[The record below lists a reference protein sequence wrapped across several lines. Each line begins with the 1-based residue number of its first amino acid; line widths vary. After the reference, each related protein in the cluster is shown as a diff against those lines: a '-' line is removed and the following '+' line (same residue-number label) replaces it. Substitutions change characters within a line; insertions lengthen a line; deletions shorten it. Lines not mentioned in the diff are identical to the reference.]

1 MEDLGQ
7 QLWCACSEEDPAEAA
22 RLLDAGANKDWRGT
36 TGGFTPIIHAALYG
50 RLATVKLL
58 ADRGVDKSARDSM
71 GVNALMWA
79 GNHGR
84 SEVAAFLLDRG
95 VDIHARDN
103 NGYDA
108 LWWAAT
114 FGRIDTCLLLIERK
128 ADARTRDNNNR
139 TALTDFGFLAF
150 SRLSRLSDEEKQQGQ
165 QQLIAAWLAG
175 PHPSQVAQRHWNR
188 RRSAMMFLVG
198 CKLQPTA
205 AQKAAQKAA
214 QALVDTYA
222 KLPGVPRRTK
232 EENWNYLQTAVF
244 GHPGLA
250 RKILGWL

>member
-1 MEDLGQ
+1 MAGLDLGK
-7 QLWCACSEEDPAEAA
+7 QLWSACAREDPAEAA
-22 RLLDAGANKDWRGT
+22 RLLDAGANKEWRDPT
-36 TGGFTPIIHAALYG
+36 GFTPIIHAAFFG

-58 ADRGVDKSARDSM
+58 ADRGADKSARDNSGM
-71 GVNALMWA
+71 TALMWA
-79 GNHGR
+79 GYADK
-84 SEVAAFLLDRG
+84 SDVAAFLLDRG
-95 VDIHARDN
+95 VDIGAVN
-103 NGYDA
+103 NGGRDA
-108 LWWAAT
+108 LLWAALK
-114 FGRIDTCLLLIERK
+114 GHIDTCLLLIERK
-128 ADARTRDNNNR
+128 ADTRTRTNN
-139 TALTDFGFLAF
+139 LTSLTCFGIHV
-150 SRLSRLSDEEKQQGQ
+150 RHLSDKEKQQGQ

-175 PHPSQVAQRHWNR
+175 PHPSQVAQRHWDR

-214 QALVDTYA
+214 KALVDTYA

>member
-1 MEDLGQ
+1 MAGLGQ
-7 QLWCACSEEDPAEAA
+7 QLFNACREEDPAEAA
-22 RLLDAGANKDWRGT
+22 RLLDEGANKEWRGT
-36 TGGFTPIIHAALYG
+36 TGLTPIINAAFHG

-58 ADRGVDKSARDSM
+58 ADRGADKNARDNNGM
-71 GVNALMWA
+71 NVLMLA
-79 GNHGR
+79 GYEGR

-103 NGYDA
+103 GECDA
-108 LWWAAT
+108 LLWAALY
-114 FGRIDTCLLLIERK
+114 GHIDTCLLLIERK
-128 ADARTRDNNNR
+128 ADARTTANNR
-139 TALTDFGFLAF
+139 TALTHFGSHAY
-150 SRLSRLSDEEKQQGQ
+150 SRLSDEEKQQGQ

>member
-1 MEDLGQ
+1 MADLGQ
-7 QLWCACSEEDPAEAA
+7 QLFYACREEDPTEAA
-22 RLLDAGANKDWRGT
+22 RLLDAGANKDWRDP
-36 TGGFTPIIHAALYG
+36 GGWTPIINAALYG

-58 ADRGVDKSARDSM
+58 ADRGADKSARDNNGM
-71 GVNALMWA
+71 NALMWA
-79 GNHGR
+79 GYAGR

-103 NGYDA
+103 GSRDA
-108 LWWAAT
+108 LLWAALY
-114 FGRIDTCLLLIERK
+114 GRIDTCLLLIERK
-128 ADARTRDNNNR
+128 ADARTRDNNNNNLS
-139 TALTDFGFLAF
+139 ALTHFGCSA
-150 SRLSRLSDEEKQQGQ
+150 SHLSDEEKQQGQ

>member
-1 MEDLGQ
+1 MTDLGE
-7 QLWCACSEEDPAEAA
+7 QLFHACSREDPAEAS
-22 RLLDAGANKDWRGT
+22 RLLDAGANKDWRGPS
-36 TGGFTPIIHAALYG
+36 GWTPIIRAAFCG
-50 RLATVKLL
+50 RIATVKLL
-58 ADRGVDKSARDSM
+58 ADRGADKSARNNLGM
-71 GVNALMWA
+71 TALIWA
-79 GNHGR
+79 GTKGE
-84 SEVAAFLLDRG
+84 SDVAAFLLDRG
-95 VDIHARDN
+95 VDIDAVDN
-103 NGYDA
+103 GGYDA
-108 LWWAAT
+108 LNNAAMN
-114 FGRIDTCLLLIERK
+114 GHIDTCLLLIERK
-128 ADARTRDNNNR
+128 ADARTRAHNIF
-139 TALTDFGFLAF
+139 TALTHFGYDA
-150 SRLSRLSDEEKQQGQ
+150 RHLSDEDKQQGQ

>member
-1 MEDLGQ
+1 MTHFGY
-7 QLWCACSEEDPAEAA
+7 
-22 RLLDAGANKDWRGT
+22 
-36 TGGFTPIIHAALYG
+36 HA
-50 RLATVKLL
+50 
-58 ADRGVDKSARDSM
+58 
-71 GVNALMWA
+71 
-79 GNHGR
+79 
-84 SEVAAFLLDRG
+84 
-95 VDIHARDN
+95 
-103 NGYDA
+103 YD
-108 LWWAAT
+108 
-114 FGRIDTCLLLIERK
+114 
-128 ADARTRDNNNR
+128 
-139 TALTDFGFLAF
+139 
-150 SRLSRLSDEEKQQGQ
+150 LSDEKKQQGQ
-165 QQLIAAWLAG
+165 QQLIAVWLAG

>member
-1 MEDLGQ
+1 
-7 QLWCACSEEDPAEAA
+7 
-22 RLLDAGANKDWRGT
+22 LDAGANKEWRNP
-36 TGGFTPIIHAALYG
+36 TGWTPIIAAAFFG

-58 ADRGVDKSARDSM
+58 ADRGADKSARDNL
-71 GVNALMWA
+71 GATALIWA
-79 GNHGR
+79 GFGGKSN
-84 SEVAAFLLDRG
+84 VVAFLLDRG
-95 VDIHARDN
+95 VDIDAVDN
-103 NGYDA
+103 VGHNA
-108 LWWAAT
+108 LLRAAT
-114 FGRIDTCLLLIERK
+114 NGRIDTCLLLIERK
-128 ADARTRDNNNR
+128 ADARTRAHNL
-139 TALTDFGFLAF
+139 TALTRFGVHAH
-150 SRLSRLSDEEKQQGQ
+150 RLSDEEKQQGQ

-250 RKILGWL
+250 RNILGWL

>member
-1 MEDLGQ
+1 L
-7 QLWCACSEEDPAEAA
+7 
-22 RLLDAGANKDWRGT
+22 
-36 TGGFTPIIHAALYG
+36 TPIIHAAVYG

-58 ADRGVDKSARDSM
+58 ADRGADKSARDNM

-84 SEVAAFLLDRG
+84 SEVVAFLLDRD

-103 NGYDA
+103 YGYDA
-108 LWWAAT
+108 LLHAAQS
-114 FGRIDTCLLLIERK
+114 GRIDTCLLLIERK
-128 ADARTRDNNNR
+128 ADARTRDNFNR
-139 TALTDFGFLAF
+139 TALTHFGCIAF
-150 SRLSRLSDEEKQQGQ
+150 SRLSDEEKQQGQ

>member
-1 MEDLGQ
+1 MADLGR
-7 QLWCACSEEDPAEAA
+7 QLWYACCREDPAEAA
-22 RLLDAGANKDWRGT
+22 WLLDAGANKEWRGT
-36 TGGFTPIIHAALYG
+36 EGWTPIICAAFHG

-58 ADRGVDKSARDSM
+58 ADRGADKSARTNNGM
-71 GVNALMWA
+71 NALMWA
-79 GNHGR
+79 GFQGK
-84 SEVAAFLLDRG
+84 SEIAAFLLDRD

-103 NGYDA
+103 GGYDA
-108 LWWAAT
+108 LLQAALK
-114 FGRIDTCLLLIERK
+114 GRVDTCVLLIERK
-128 ADARTRDNNNR
+128 ADARTRDNNNC
-139 TALTDFGFLAF
+139 TALTHFG
-150 SRLSRLSDEEKQQGQ
+150 SHGNPRLSDEEKQQGQ

-205 AQKAAQKAA
+205 AQKAAQKAV
-214 QALVDTYA
+214 QALMDTYA

-232 EENWNYLQTAVF
+232 EENWNYLRTAVF

>member
-1 MEDLGQ
+1 MADLGE
-7 QLWCACSEEDPAEAA
+7 QLYNACGREDPAEAA
-22 RLLDAGANKDWRGT
+22 RLLDAGAHKEWRNEHGW
-36 TGGFTPIIHAALYG
+36 TPIIYAAFCG
-50 RLATVKLL
+50 RIATVKLL
-58 ADRGVDKSARDSM
+58 ADRGADKSARDSS
-71 GVNALMWA
+71 GLTALMWA
-79 GNHGR
+79 GSAGE
-84 SEVAAFLLDRG
+84 SDVMAFLLDRG
-95 VDIHARDN
+95 VDIDAVN
-103 NGYDA
+103 NDGYDA
-108 LWWAAT
+108 LLKAAMR
-114 FGRIDTCLLLIERK
+114 GHIDTCLLLIERK
-128 ADARTRDNNNR
+128 ADARTRTNSL
-139 TALTDFGFLAF
+139 TALTHFGK
-150 SRLSRLSDEEKQQGQ
+150 REDHLSNEEKQQGQ

-250 RKILGWL
+250 RKILDWL

>member
-1 MEDLGQ
+1 MADLGR
-7 QLWCACSEEDPAEAA
+7 QLYYACSIEDPAEAA
-22 RLLDAGANKDWRGT
+22 RLLDAGANKEWRDTAGL
-36 TGGFTPIIHAALYG
+36 TPIIHAACFG

-58 ADRGVDKSARDSM
+58 ADRGANKSARSDNGM
-71 GVNALMWA
+71 NALMVA
-79 GNHGR
+79 GSQGK
-84 SEVAAFLLDRG
+84 SEVAAFLLDRD
-95 VDIHARDN
+95 VDIHARDD
-103 NGYDA
+103 GGCDA
-108 LWWAAT
+108 LLWAALY
-114 FGRIDTCLLLIERK
+114 GHIDICLLLIERK
-128 ADARTRDNNNR
+128 ADARTRDNNNNNR
-139 TALTDFGFLAF
+139 TALTHFGSNAYP
-150 SRLSRLSDEEKQQGQ
+150 RLSDEEKQQGQ

>member
-1 MEDLGQ
+1 
-7 QLWCACSEEDPAEAA
+7 
-22 RLLDAGANKDWRGT
+22 
-36 TGGFTPIIHAALYG
+36 
-50 RLATVKLL
+50 
-58 ADRGVDKSARDSM
+58 
-71 GVNALMWA
+71 MWA
-79 GNHGR
+79 GYQGK
-84 SEVAAFLLDRG
+84 SEVAAFLLDRD
-95 VDIHARDN
+95 VDVHARDD
-103 NGYDA
+103 GGCDA
-108 LWWAAT
+108 LLWAALY
-114 FGRIDTCLLLIERK
+114 GHIDICLLLIERK
-128 ADARTRDNNNR
+128 ADARTRDNIDKY
-139 TALTDFGFLAF
+139 TALTHFV
-150 SRLSRLSDEEKQQGQ
+150 SHTSRLSDEEKQQGQ

-188 RRSAMMFLVG
+188 RRSAMLFLVG

>member
-1 MEDLGQ
+1 M
-7 QLWCACSEEDPAEAA
+7 
-22 RLLDAGANKDWRGT
+22 
-36 TGGFTPIIHAALYG
+36 
-50 RLATVKLL
+50 
-58 ADRGVDKSARDSM
+58 
-71 GVNALMWA
+71 
-79 GNHGR
+79 
-84 SEVAAFLLDRG
+84 
-95 VDIHARDN
+95 DIHARDN
-103 NGYDA
+103 YGYDA
-108 LWWAAT
+108 LLRAAVN
-114 FGRIDTCLLLIERK
+114 GRIDTCLLLIERK
-128 ADARTRDNNNR
+128 ADARTRAHNR
-139 TALTDFGFLAF
+139 TALTHFGFDAF
-150 SRLSRLSDEEKQQGQ
+150 SRLSDEEKQQGQ

>member
-1 MEDLGQ
+1 M
-7 QLWCACSEEDPAEAA
+7 
-22 RLLDAGANKDWRGT
+22 
-36 TGGFTPIIHAALYG
+36 
-50 RLATVKLL
+50 
-58 ADRGVDKSARDSM
+58 
-71 GVNALMWA
+71 NALVWA
-79 GNHGR
+79 GYDGK
-84 SEVAAFLLDRG
+84 SEVVAFLLDRG

-103 NGYDA
+103 KGRDA
-108 LWWAAT
+108 LWCAALK
-114 FGRIDTCLLLIERK
+114 GHIDTCLLLIERK
-128 ADARTRDNNNR
+128 ADARTRNKFNR
-139 TALTDFGFLAF
+139 TALTHFGFHAN
-150 SRLSRLSDEEKQQGQ
+150 SRLSDEEKQQGQ

>member
-1 MEDLGQ
+1 MTALN
-7 QLWCACSEEDPAEAA
+7 WAA
-22 RLLDAGANKDWRGT
+22 YD
-36 TGGFTPIIHAALYG
+36 
-50 RLATVKLL
+50 
-58 ADRGVDKSARDSM
+58 
-71 GVNALMWA
+71 
-79 GNHGR
+79 GR
-84 SEVAAFLLDRG
+84 SDVVAFLLDRG
-95 VDIHARDN
+95 VDIDAVN
-103 NGYDA
+103 NGGYDA
-108 LWWAAT
+108 LLNAT
-114 FGRIDTCLLLIERK
+114 LQGHIDTCMVLIERK
-128 ADARTRDNNNR
+128 ADARAGVHNL
-139 TALTDFGFLAF
+139 TALTGFGYDA
-150 SRLSRLSDEEKQQGQ
+150 RHLSDEEKQQGQ

>member
-1 MEDLGQ
+1 MADLGE
-7 QLWCACSEEDPAEAA
+7 QLCNACDREDPAEAA
-22 RLLDAGANKDWRGT
+22 RLLDAGANKEWRDDDGW
-36 TGGFTPIIHAALYG
+36 TPIIYAAFHG

-58 ADRGVDKSARDSM
+58 ADRGADKNARDNRGRS
-71 GVNALMWA
+71 ALIWA
-79 GNHGR
+79 GLQGR

-103 NGYDA
+103 LGRDA
-108 LWWAAT
+108 LWWAT
-114 FGRIDTCLLLIERK
+114 LKGQIDTCLLLIERK
-128 ADARTRDNNNR
+128 ADARTTANNL
-139 TALTDFGFLAF
+139 TALTHFGFGTI
-150 SRLSRLSDEEKQQGQ
+150 SRLSDEEKQQGQ
-165 QQLIAAWLAG
+165 QQLIAAWPAG

>member
-1 MEDLGQ
+1 MADLGE
-7 QLWCACSEEDPAEAA
+7 QLYNACREEDPAEAA
-22 RLLDAGANKDWRGT
+22 RLLDAGANKDWRDA
-36 TGGFTPIIHAALYG
+36 TGLTPIIHAAYCG

-58 ADRGVDKSARDSM
+58 ADRGADKSARDNAGM
-71 GVNALMWA
+71 NALIWA
-79 GNHGR
+79 GYKGR
-84 SEVAAFLLDRG
+84 SEVAAFLLDRV

-103 NGYDA
+103 DGYDA
-108 LWWAAT
+108 LLWAAVK
-114 FGRIDTCLLLIERK
+114 GHIDTCLLLIERK
-128 ADARTRDNNNR
+128 ADARTRNNNNFNR
-139 TALTDFGFLAF
+139 TALTHFGYIAYPL
-150 SRLSRLSDEEKQQGQ
+150 LSDEEKQQGQ

>member
-1 MEDLGQ
+1 MADLGR
-7 QLWCACSEEDPAEAA
+7 QLYHACGREDPAEAA
-22 RLLDAGANKDWRGT
+22 RLLDAGANKEWRNP
-36 TGGFTPIIHAALYG
+36 TGWTPIIRAAVNG

-58 ADRGVDKSARDSM
+58 ADRGADKSARDSRGM
-71 GVNALMWA
+71 TPLNWA
-79 GNHGR
+79 AYEGK
-84 SEVAAFLLDRG
+84 SDVVAFLLDRG
-95 VDIHARDN
+95 VDIDAVN
-103 NGYDA
+103 NCGYDA
-108 LWWAAT
+108 LLKAALS
-114 FGRIDTCLLLIERK
+114 GQIDICLLLIERK
-128 ADARTRDNNNR
+128 ADARTGVHNL
-139 TALTDFGFLAF
+139 TALTHFGSYAHH
-150 SRLSRLSDEEKQQGQ
+150 LSNEEKQQGQ

-175 PHPSQVAQRHWNR
+175 PHPSQVAQRHWDR